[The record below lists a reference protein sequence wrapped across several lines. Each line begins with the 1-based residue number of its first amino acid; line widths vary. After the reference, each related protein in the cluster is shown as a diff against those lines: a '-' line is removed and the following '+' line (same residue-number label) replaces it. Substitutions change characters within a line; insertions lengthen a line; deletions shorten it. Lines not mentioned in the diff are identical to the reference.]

1 MLFRAENTMSQTIRI
16 DSRPACAQ
24 CKLEWKHVATLD
36 GNSVSGWPAWVSR
49 GLDGRIYV
57 IDQVERLPFVFSQT
71 GRFERKLGRQGAGPG
86 EYRSAR
92 AVLVGTNGRIHILD
106 PSLGRHTVLSKDGD
120 MAATKPLPGGTPSL
134 ASAAVLAD
142 DRIVTNQLFRDP
154 ASAGFLL
161 QEVDPSGKRLR
172 LFEEVE
178 RYDMGETWPYQ
189 RLLFARQNGEIWS
202 AHPYNYVIDLYSRD
216 RKKIMAITRI
226 ADWVGTPDRM
236 SGPSAGDALEP
247 PWMEMR
253 ALWDDRDGLLW
264 TGTLVPSRSWQPTKD
279 SNRAL
284 PINERY
290 ETVIEVLD
298 PKAGALVT
306 SLRVRQM
313 VVYGLGNGY
322 VATYLEGADGTPSIE
337 VWMVQL
343 GPPR

>member
-1 MLFRAENTMSQTIRI
+1 
-16 DSRPACAQ
+16 
-24 CKLEWKHVATLD
+24 
-36 GNSVSGWPAWVSR
+36 
-49 GLDGRIYV
+49 
-57 IDQVERLPFVFSQT
+57 
-71 GRFERKLGRQGAGPG
+71 
-86 EYRSAR
+86 
-92 AVLVGTNGRIHILD
+92 
-106 PSLGRHTVLSKDGD
+106 
-120 MAATKPLPGGTPSL
+120 
-134 ASAAVLAD
+134 
-142 DRIVTNQLFRDP
+142 
-154 ASAGFLL
+154 
-161 QEVDPSGKRLR
+161 
-172 LFEEVE
+172 
-178 RYDMGETWPYQ
+178 
-189 RLLFARQNGEIWS
+189 
-202 AHPYNYVIDLYSRD
+202 
-216 RKKIMAITRI
+216 MAITRI